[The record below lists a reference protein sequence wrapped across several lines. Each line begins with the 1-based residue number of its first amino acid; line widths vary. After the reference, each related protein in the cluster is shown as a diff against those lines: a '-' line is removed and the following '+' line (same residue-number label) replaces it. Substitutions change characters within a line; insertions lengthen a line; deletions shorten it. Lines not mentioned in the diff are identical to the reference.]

1 MEQVRRAVIGTNAV
15 AARGIDAEL
24 HGIADLERARLQLR
38 LMRVQAAERLARIA
52 DGRLRSLQRRDRP
65 RVAHLAAALAIE
77 GRLVGQHGDIV
88 ARTWRSEEHTSE
100 LQSLMRNSYAVFC
113 LKKTTKNN
121 ITKNKRD

>member
-52 DGRLRSLQRRDRP
+52 DGRLRPLQRRDRP
-65 RVAHLAAALAIE
+65 RVAYLAAALAIE

-88 ARTWRSEEHTSE
+88 ARLGFANRLAVLDQPDPDRKSKR
-100 LQSLMRNSYAVFC
+100 LNSSH
-113 LKKTTKNN
+113 
-121 ITKNKRD
+121 